1 MARPAIQPAA
11 MVRSVTDTTSFSVA
25 SGRFQRWLGGAV
37 AAIALVL
44 LAAIGVTAL
53 VPSDVVARAEDPRC
67 VAGGPTPT
75 ADAPYALIPASAESV
90 NDRVEYRDLPD
101 DVEVFPTEN
110 DFFFVTVSQPEQSV
124 LSWLVGV
131 GEDVV
136 DPLTEIGRNGC
147 SGRTSSQ
154 NRQLGLQQMRSAT
167 QEAQYVAL
175 RAAGYDP
182 TIEQGAVVVQDVLCR
197 VVAEDGFTCDEQFA
211 AGEVLEP
218 GDTVV
223 EVEGVNVPTVADLSA
238 ELAGLQPGDS
248 VQLLIDRAGS
258 GPRNVIV
265 ELSADPDDP
274 ERAIIG
280 FRPFDTQSVDLPF
293 DVQIDTST
301 IGGPSA
307 GLSFTLAL
315 IDELTEGDLT
325 GGQNIAVT
333 GTIRLDGTVGP
344 IGGLEQKVSAVEQ
357 HGVDVFLVPSEQVE
371 FSEPDPD
378 NPDDGICRI
387 ECLRAAGDGEV
398 RLIPVASLDEALTV
412 LETLGGDPVVPVD
425 AG

>member
-1 MARPAIQPAA
+1 M
-11 MVRSVTDTTSFSVA
+11 TDTTTPSLA
-25 SGRFQRWLGGAV
+25 SGRFQRWVSGSV
-37 AAIALVL
+37 AAMALVA
-44 LAAIGVTAL
+44 LAAIGVGSL
-53 VPSDVVARAEDPRC
+53 VPSDLVAQAEDPRC
-67 VAGGPTPT
+67 APGGPTPI
-75 ADAPYALIPASAESV
+75 AGAPYALIPASAESV
-90 NDRVEYRDLPD
+90 NDRVEYQDLPD
-101 DVEVFPTEN
+101 DVEVFPTTG

-147 SGRTSSQ
+147 SGRTTSQ
-154 NRQLGLQQMRSAT
+154 NRQIGLEQMRSAT

-175 RAAGYDP
+175 TAAGYDP
-182 TIEQGAVVVQDVLCR
+182 TIEQGAVVVQDVLCS
-197 VVAEDGFTCDEQFA
+197 VVGEDGFTCDELFP

-218 GDTVV
+218 GDTIL
-223 EVEGVNVPTVADLSA
+223 EVEDTSVPTVADLSE
-238 ELAGLQPGDS
+238 ELSKLRPGDS

-265 ELSADPDDP
+265 ELSADPEDA
-274 ERAIIG
+274 ERAIVG

-293 DVQIDTST
+293 DVQIDTSA

-307 GLSFTLAL
+307 GLAYTLAL

-325 GGQNIAVT
+325 DGQNIAVT

-344 IGGLEQKVSAVEQ
+344 IGGLEQKVSAVKQ
-357 HGVDVFLVPSEQVE
+357 HGVDVFIVPSEQIE

-398 RLIPVASLDEALTV
+398 RLIPVASLDEALV
-412 LETLGGDPVVPVD
+412 ALEALGGDPVVPID